1 MIKSW
6 IGKQIFLSV
15 ELFNKQMK
23 IFISQSFT
31 DNAVLAVYYLC
42 LFPVLVNI
50 NRAGVFWVC
59 SFRHFLK
66 KDFYLKH

>member
-23 IFISQSFT
+23 IFISQSANFS
-31 DNAVLAVYYLC
+31 L
-42 LFPVLVNI
+42 I
-50 NRAGVFWVC
+50 
-59 SFRHFLK
+59 K
-66 KDFYLKH
+66 